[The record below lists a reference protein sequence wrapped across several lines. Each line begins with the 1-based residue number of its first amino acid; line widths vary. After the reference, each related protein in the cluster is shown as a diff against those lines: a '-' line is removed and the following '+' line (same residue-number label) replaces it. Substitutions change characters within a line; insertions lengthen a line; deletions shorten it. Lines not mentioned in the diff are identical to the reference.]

1 MKRKLLSTLLCLC
14 LLFSAVIPGVASA
27 ETDPVSSTVSGETES
42 SVQETNEEAI
52 NIPITVNFTEAGP
65 FMPPVNVAARRL
77 MRAMA
82 SSGVTADNGLELSK
96 TAIANGDG
104 SYTIR
109 MEAYTT
115 GNVITS
121 TKSIPVDIVLVLD
134 QSGSMAYNFDGN
146 SPKTNE
152 ERRQYAMKT
161 AVNNFINE
169 VAKKYTDDADHRM
182 SIVTFGS
189 NASTLQGWTYV
200 DDTGK
205 TTLQG
210 IINRL
215 PDTPSGAT
223 NVAAGMQQAET
234 LMGSGY
240 NYTGTNTTRQKVVIV
255 FTDGVPTTNTDFD
268 TTVATKAIA
277 SAKKLKKDGGATIYT
292 VGIFNGANPN
302 ELYGASGFDT
312 NSDGTVNSSWVK
324 DTWGL
329 FPGSDFPEAD
339 RPAGNRFLNL
349 LSSNYSSA
357 ESIGLNRSTQGF
369 GILHYKITYTI
380 TANYARTSSNYY
392 LTADNEAELNK
403 IFKTISENIQTA
415 NIDLGSQTVV
425 KDTVSKYFDLPAN
438 ASDIRLYT
446 AKAKAGGTFENA
458 VAAPNGVNA
467 TISSDGTAVSVTGF
481 DFNANF
487 VSNTVKPDGTYGKKL
502 IIEFKVTPKTEF
514 IGGNDV
520 PTNDWEHSAV
530 YDKNGAEVE
539 KFADASTT
547 PTVNVPIKDPNFTVN
562 NKTIYEGNSIAV
574 SGLYTLPDT
583 TGWQYDFVK
592 VTAGATAGAAA
603 VTTETVSPTDCTD
616 YNVKVTY
623 APKTYGSNSRGTK
636 NAMDGKSKA
645 LTAKVHVLKPTVTAT
660 VNDVQKFYG
669 ESYTLGD
676 GVNGQI
682 NVEWTDK
689 TAEHTDIPAATGSKP
704 YDKDDLTLDYSF
716 TDTSASSKIVPKH
729 DFDVTVK
736 VKKNGTEIPATITT
750 SCNVTGSSCGASET
764 DGKYTVH
771 VKTCT
776 LTITKQ
782 GGTDG
787 EPYVFNIKKGNDQYT
802 QATITGNG
810 SVTIYELPV
819 GKYTIEEDTNWSWRF
834 TSTTSGGVTLS
845 KDNTSGTITC
855 TNTQARNSW
864 LNGFSQIVQ
873 NIFGV
878 SSTSSST
885 EGGNG

>member
-115 GNVITS
+115 GDVITS

-134 QSGSMAYNFDGN
+134 QSGSMAYDFDGN
-146 SPKTNE
+146 SPKTNK
-152 ERRQYAMKT
+152 ERRQYAMKN
-161 AVNNFINE
+161 AVNSFIDK
-169 VAKKYTDDADHRM
+169 VAEKYANDADHRM
-182 SIVTFGS
+182 SIVTFGY

-200 DDTGK
+200 NPAGK

-240 NYTGTNTTRQKVVIV
+240 KYIGTNTTRQKVVIV
-255 FTDGVPTTNTDFD
+255 FTDGVPTTGTEFD
-268 TTVATKAIA
+268 TTVATNAIA
-277 SAKKLKKDGGATIYT
+277 SAKKLKDGGATIYT
-292 VGIFNGANPN
+292 VGIFNGAKPD
-302 ELYGASGFDT
+302 ELYGASGFDR
-312 NSDGTVNSSWVK
+312 NSDGSV
-324 DTWGL
+324 
-329 FPGSDFPEAD
+329 GSDWSDFSIWTIGD
-339 RPAGNRFLNL
+339 IKSYDIPAGNRFLNY
-349 LSSNYSSA
+349 LSSNVSSA
-357 ESIGLNRSTQGF
+357 TEIGIKAYNQTFF
-369 GILHYKITYTI
+369 GIGYRGWQITR
-380 TANYARTSSNYY
+380 NFDRTSSGYY
-392 LTADNEAELNK
+392 LTAASESKLNE
-403 IFKTISENIQTA
+403 IFQTISENIQTA

-425 KDTVSKYFDLPAN
+425 KDTVSKYFDLPTN

-446 AKAKAGGTFENA
+446 AAAKADGTFENA
-458 VAAPNGVNA
+458 VADPNGVNA

-487 VSNTVKPDGTYGKKL
+487 VSENAKTDGTYGKKL
-502 IIEFKVTPKTEF
+502 IIEFTVTPKDGF

-574 SGLYTLPDT
+574 SELYTLSIADT
-583 TGWQYDFVK
+583 TGWQYDYVN
-592 VTAGATAGAAA
+592 VTAGAADV
-603 VTTETVSPTDCTD
+603 VTDTVSPTYCTD

-623 APKTYGSNSRGTK
+623 APKTDGSNSEGTA
-636 NAMDGKSKA
+636 NAMAGKSKA

-689 TAEHTDIPAATGSKP
+689 TAGHTVIPAATGSKP

-771 VKTCT
+771 VQTCQ
-776 LTITKQ
+776 LTITKT

-787 EPYVFNIKKGNDQYT
+787 EPYVFNIKKNGELYT
-802 QATITGNG
+802 QATVTGNG

-819 GKYTIEEDTNWSWRF
+819 GTYTIEEDTNWSWRF

>member
-52 NIPITVNFTEAGP
+52 YIPITVNFTEAGP

-134 QSGSMAYNFDGN
+134 QSGSMAYDFDGN
-146 SPKTNE
+146 STDTNE
-152 ERRQYAMKT
+152 ERRQYAMKK

-182 SIVTFGS
+182 SIVTFGY
-189 NASTLQGWTYV
+189 NASTPQGWTPV
-200 DDTGK
+200 DEAGK
-205 TTLQG
+205 GTLQG
-210 IINRL
+210 KINDL
-215 PDTPSGAT
+215 PDSPTGAT
-223 NVAAGMQQAET
+223 NVAAGMSQAET

-240 NYTGTNTTRQKVVIV
+240 SYTGTNTQRQKVIIV

-268 TTVATKAIA
+268 TTVATDAIA
-277 SAKKLKKDGGATIYT
+277 SAKNLKGSGATVYT
-292 VGIFNGANPN
+292 VGIFNGAKPD
-302 ELYGASGFDT
+302 ELYGASGFDR
-312 NSDGTVNSSWVK
+312 NSDGSV
-324 DTWGL
+324 
-329 FPGSDFPEAD
+329 GSDWSDFSIWTIGD
-339 RPAGNRFLNL
+339 IKSYDIPAGNRFLNY
-349 LSSNYSSA
+349 LSSNVSSA
-357 ESIGLNRSTQGF
+357 TEIGIKAYNQTFF
-369 GILHYKITYTI
+369 GIGYRGWQITR
-380 TANYARTSSNYY
+380 NFDRTSSGYY

-446 AKAKAGGTFENA
+446 AAAKAGGTFGDA
-458 VAAPNGVNA
+458 VAAPNDVKA

-487 VSNTVKPDGTYGKKL
+487 VSNTVKSDGTYGKKL

-574 SGLYTLPDT
+574 SGLYSLPNT
-583 TGWQYDFVK
+583 NGWAYDYVN
-592 VTAGATAGAAA
+592 VTAGAKDV
-603 VTTETVSPTDCTD
+603 VTDTVSPTDCTD

-623 APKTYGSNSRGTK
+623 APKTDGSNSQGTA
-636 NAMDGKSKA
+636 NAMDGKSKE

-716 TDTSASSKIVPKH
+716 TDTSVSSKIVPKH

-750 SCNVTGSSCGASET
+750 SCNVTGSSCGVSET

-787 EPYVFNIKKGNDQYT
+787 EPYVFNIKKDGEQYT

-819 GKYTIEEDTNWSWRF
+819 GKYTIEEDTNWSWRYPNPTYTNNPVALSAQ
-834 TSTTSGGVTLS
+834 TSTGE
-845 KDNTSGTITC
+845 ITC
-855 TNTQARNSW
+855 TNNKEKNYW
-864 LNGFSQIVQ
+864 LNGFSKIVQ
-873 NIFGV
+873 NIFV
-878 SSTSSST
+878 VDSTSSST

>member
-52 NIPITVNFTEAGP
+52 YIPITVNFTEAGP

-115 GNVITS
+115 GDVITS

-134 QSGSMAYNFDGN
+134 QSGSMAYDFDGN
-146 SPKTNE
+146 SPKTNK
-152 ERRQYAMKT
+152 ERRQYAMKN
-161 AVNNFINE
+161 AVNSFIDK
-169 VAKKYTDDADHRM
+169 VAEKYANDADHRM

-200 DDTGK
+200 NPAGK

-240 NYTGTNTTRQKVVIV
+240 KYIGTNTTRQKVVIV
-255 FTDGVPTTNTDFD
+255 FTDGVPTTGTEFD
-268 TTVATKAIA
+268 TTVATNAIA
-277 SAKKLKKDGGATIYT
+277 SAKKLKDGGATIYT
-292 VGIFNGANPN
+292 VGIFNGAKPD
-302 ELYGASGFDT
+302 ELYGASGFDR
-312 NSDGTVNSSWVK
+312 NSDGSV
-324 DTWGL
+324 
-329 FPGSDFPEAD
+329 GSDWSDFSIWTIGD
-339 RPAGNRFLNL
+339 IKSYDIPAGNRFLNY
-349 LSSNYSSA
+349 LSSNVSSA
-357 ESIGLNRSTQGF
+357 TEIGIKAYNQTFF
-369 GILHYKITYTI
+369 GIGYRGWQITR
-380 TANYARTSSNYY
+380 NFDRTSSGYY
-392 LTADNEAELNK
+392 LTAASESKLNE
-403 IFKTISENIQTA
+403 IFQTISENIQTA

-425 KDTVSKYFDLPAN
+425 KDTVSKYFDLPTN

-446 AKAKAGGTFENA
+446 AAAKADGTFENA
-458 VAAPNGVNA
+458 VADPNGVNA

-487 VSNTVKPDGTYGKKL
+487 VSENAKTDGTYGKKL
-502 IIEFKVTPKTEF
+502 IIEFTVTPKDGF

-574 SGLYTLPDT
+574 SGLYSLPNT
-583 TGWQYDFVK
+583 NGWAYDYVN
-592 VTAGATAGAAA
+592 VTAGAKDV
-603 VTTETVSPTDCTD
+603 VTDTVSPTDCTD

-623 APKTYGSNSRGTK
+623 APKTDGSNSQGTK

-689 TAEHTDIPAATGSKP
+689 TAGHTDIPAATGSKP

-776 LTITKQ
+776 LTITKE

-819 GKYTIEEDTNWSWRF
+819 GTYTIEEDTNWSWRYPNPAY
-834 TSTTSGGVTLS
+834 TDPVTLS
-845 KDNTSGTITC
+845 AQISTGEITC
-855 TNTQARNSW
+855 TNNKDNNYW

-878 SSTSSST
+878 VSTSSST